1 MDLKKTILT
10 DFEKW
15 NDSIKSKIDFISIGL
30 YCDSDENEHLY
41 IDVCFKSLIEF
52 KGDEK
57 LKQKIK
63 KILKTD
69 KIKFYYSLPF

>member
-1 MDLKKTILT
+1 MDLKKTT

-15 NDSIKSKIDFISIGL
+15 NESIKSKIDSISIRS
-30 YCDSDENEHLY
+30 YYDSDKNEYLY
-41 IDVCFKSLIEF
+41 IDVCFKSSREL

-69 KIKFYYSLPF
+69 KIKFYYNLPF